1 MNISETL
8 DETTMQGAADI
19 FRAYGVEVSGI
30 DPAELKKCRNR
41 LMMQHHPD
49 HTGNTKDAQRING
62 AYDILSG
69 KQRPHPTLPTE
80 DLHREGPAGDTQN
93 AKYGAS
99 VWAYAGYS
107 GGLRPDATISRSNY
121 TDVNFIKK
129 SMWELSS
136 KSQQEY
142 EIWGYDGAS
151 FRNTVSVY
159 GSTKIFSYMATAMI
173 ELQTKGSHP
182 CACRAVI
189 VAEEGNRT
197 FWLIYA
203 DGKYFDDPISLE
215 HDMLNDNPGNDQVF
229 KQGLSSLLDRLPES
243 GRNNNQ

>member
-1 MNISETL
+1 MNIDETL

-19 FRAYGVEVSGI
+19 FRAYGVEVT
-30 DPAELKKCRNR
+30 DTNPAELKKCRNR

-49 HTGNTKDAQRING
+49 HTGNTKDAQRINA

-69 KQRPHPTLPTE
+69 KQSPHPAPPTG
-80 DLHREGPAGDTQN
+80 DLHREGPVGDTQN
-93 AKYGAS
+93 AERRTS
-99 VWAYAGYS
+99 EWAFAGYA

-129 SMWELSS
+129 SMWELSFES
-136 KSQQEY
+136 RHEY
-142 EIWGYDGAS
+142 TIWGYDGAS

-159 GSTKIFSYMATAMI
+159 GIPRIFSYMATAMI

-189 VAEEGNRT
+189 VTEEGNRL

-203 DGKYFDDPISLE
+203 DGKYFDTPINLE
-215 HDMLNDNPGNDQVF
+215 HSPLNDNPSNDQIF
-229 KQGLSSLLDRLPES
+229 EQGLSDLLDRLREQ
-243 GRNNNQ
+243 GANKNQ